1 MAYLVHLKTALVQA
15 VKNTFDQD
23 YPVSDFR
30 NIRTSIE
37 FPVDPQDYPG
47 IWVDWEDTGAVRIA
61 GIGHHEFSDPAQDGS
76 RRRFTRWRFQG
87 TAQFTVVALSSLERD
102 RLYDEM
108 VRVLAF
114 GNYAV
119 DAPQINAF
127 RQTIEN
133 NEFIAMN
140 FDFDEVEPSGNS
152 ASPGTPWGTDEIIY
166 ERTINMEAVGEF
178 VSDGITQEIVP
189 LSKVIFH
196 LQQTDPDGTYT
207 DQYPAYPGHPDNMVD
222 DPNSWL

>member
-1 MAYLVHLKTALVQA
+1 MGYLVHLKTALVQA

-23 YPVSDFR
+23 YPVADFR
-30 NIRTSIE
+30 DIRTSIE

-47 IWVDWEDTGAVRIA
+47 IWVDYEDTGSVRIA
-61 GIGHHEFSDPAQDGS
+61 GIAHAEYSETVAGT
-76 RRRFTRWRFQG
+76 RRRYTRWRFQG
-87 TAQFTVVALSSLERD
+87 TAQFTVVALTSLERD
-102 RLYDEM
+102 RLYDEL

-127 RQTIEN
+127 RQTIEAN
-133 NEFIAMN
+133 DFIAMN

-166 ERTINMEAVGEF
+166 ERTINMELIGEF
-178 VSDGITQEIVP
+178 VSDGLTQDIVP
-189 LSKVIFH
+189 LSKVLFYMTQIS
-196 LQQTDPDGTYT
+196 DGVPLFTNPP
-207 DQYPAYPGHPDNMVD
+207 PAYPGHPDNTQG
-222 DPNSWL
+222 DPNSWQ